1 MRSHLIAELDWGI
14 AMNFDTNTNS
24 NRSNWEFEYM
34 ASVLAKA
41 ALDKKEYRQSR
52 ANWWEETQKGVI
64 AEIKESGLEFN
75 ESLAVSY
82 ASSAGRA
89 PQLAVKPE
97 LQNKIKECHE
107 KIREHLSAVREY
119 DGWVQ
124 VLSANPE
131 SRMKLKHGDWLFFFG
146 TN

>member
-1 MRSHLIAELDWGI
+1 MKFEI
-14 AMNFDTNTNS
+14 NTRS
-24 NRSNWEFEYM
+24 NRADWEFEYT

-41 ALDKKEYRQSR
+41 AHDKKTYRQAR
-52 ANWWEETQKGVI
+52 ADWWENKQKEVI
-64 AEIKESGLEFN
+64 TEIKESGLEFN
-75 ESLAVSY
+75 ESLAVAY

-89 PQLAVKPE
+89 PQLAVKPD

-107 KIREHLSAVREY
+107 KIREHLSAVYEY

-124 VLSANPE
+124 VLNANPD

-146 TN
+146 EN

>member
-1 MRSHLIAELDWGI
+1 MDF
-14 AMNFDTNTNS
+14 NVNTNS
-24 NRSNWEFEYM
+24 NRKDWEFEYT
-34 ASVLAKA
+34 ASVLAQA
-41 ALDKKEYRQSR
+41 AKDKKEYRQGR
-52 ANWWEETQKGVI
+52 ANWWKEKQKEVI

-75 ESLAVSY
+75 ESLAVAY
-82 ASSAGRA
+82 ASNAGRA
-89 PQLAVKPE
+89 PQLAVKPD

-107 KIREHLSAVREY
+107 KIREHLSAVHEY

-124 VLSANPE
+124 VLSANPD

>member
-1 MRSHLIAELDWGI
+1 
-14 AMNFDTNTNS
+14 MNFNVNTKS
-24 NRSNWEFEYM
+24 NRIDWEFEYT
-34 ASVLAKA
+34 ASVLAAAATEKKA
-41 ALDKKEYRQSR
+41 YRQGR
-52 ANWWEETQKGVI
+52 ADWWEEKQKEVI

-82 ASSAGRA
+82 ASTAGRA
-89 PQLAVKPE
+89 PQLAVKAD

-107 KIREHLSAVREY
+107 KIHEHLSAVYEY

-124 VLSANPE
+124 VLSANPD

>member
-1 MRSHLIAELDWGI
+1 
-14 AMNFDTNTNS
+14 MNFNVNTKS
-24 NRSNWEFEYM
+24 NRIDWEFEYT

-41 ALDKKEYRQSR
+41 AEDKKAYRQSR
-52 ANWWEETQKGVI
+52 AEWWEEKQKEVI

-82 ASSAGRA
+82 ASTAGRA
-89 PQLAVKPE
+89 PQLAVKAE

-107 KIREHLSAVREY
+107 KIHEHLSAVHEY

-124 VLSANPE
+124 VLSANPD